1 MATLHLE
8 AHPLAD
14 RFPML
19 PEDELARLAADIEE
33 NGLLNPIVVD
43 DEGRILDGRN
53 RFAACK
59 ALGIETPTTVVYDGD
74 DPAGFVLSVNVAR
87 RHQSTGSRAM
97 STALV
102 LADAGK
108 RENGRWKRGA
118 LPDSTESRN
127 TWQAAMTQA
136 GLILDFM
143 PEAASA
149 VVTGTTSLDAAYKEA
164 ERRREYERE
173 ALEEQERIEAEEAD
187 ALKKLADLAPD
198 YLNKVGTE
206 FKTGRQAFTAW
217 EDDHRRE
224 AAEQR
229 RIEREAEQAK
239 RDKYAADSHR
249 YNDLIAAASALAHE
263 HGNDIDSLMSDFDP
277 DMLAPNIARRFT
289 TDMLRSA
296 ASVANALADWKD
308 SK

>member
-1 MATLHLE
+1 
-8 AHPLAD
+8 
-14 RFPML
+14 ML

-59 ALGIETPTTVVYDGD
+59 ALGIEIPTTVVYDGD

-127 TWQAAMTQA
+127 TWQSAMTQA
-136 GLILDFM
+136 GTVLDFA
-143 PEAASA
+143 PDLAAD
-149 VVTGTTSLDAAYKEA
+149 VVAGRVALDAAYRDA

-198 YLNKVGTE
+198 YLNKVGAE

-229 RIEREAEQAK
+229 RNQ
-239 RDKYAADSHR
+239 
-249 YNDLIAAASALAHE
+249 AAAEKEAAEARKGRVALYSGISQSLATVSGY
-263 HGNDIDSLMSDFDP
+263 GNYPDLNTLMADFDP
-277 DMLAPNIARRFT
+277 NELDRSVTDEFTADRLNSGIRFLTMLKEWSER
-289 TDMLRSA
+289 
-296 ASVANALADWKD
+296 
-308 SK
+308 